1 MSRKLEHRR
10 YEEIKSLG
18 ADLIEDYE
26 LVYPL
31 EPLEVAATLG
41 VHVVIHID
49 WLPLMTQ
56 VCRTVDGCTEQ
67 VDSRLGQKFQV
78 HTNGAMHPLRQR
90 FTLAHELSHVW
101 LEHLRSD
108 APVPDEQAEG
118 EANFLASYLLAPDAL
133 ILAWVPD
140 LTISGIAQVFRIS
153 DEAAQL
159 SHSRVMR
166 AQNMNA
172 IGRPHDLR
180 ILASATRRT
189 VTPATT
195 VRALLGL
202 A

>member
-1 MSRKLEHRR
+1 MSRKLQHRR

-18 ADLIEDYE
+18 ADMIEDYE

-31 EPLEVAATLG
+31 EPHEVAAMWG
-41 VHVVIHID
+41 VHVVIHLKWI
-49 WLPLMTQ
+49 PLMAQ
-56 VCRTVDGCTEQ
+56 ICRTVDGCTEQ
-67 VDSRLGQKFQV
+67 VDSRHGQKFQI

-90 FTLAHELSHVW
+90 FTLAHELAHIW

-108 APVPDEQAEG
+108 APIPGDQAEG

-133 ILAWVPD
+133 VLAWVPN
-140 LTISGIAQVFRIS
+140 LTVSGIAQVFRMS

-159 SHSRVMR
+159 AHSRVMR
-166 AQNMNA
+166 AQNNNA
-172 IGRPHDLR
+172 IGRTYDLR

-189 VTPATT
+189 VASDS
-195 VRALLGL
+195 VVGAWKEL